1 MGIARL
7 RRGLAAAVV
16 SAAVLAAA
24 PAASASSGPIQ
35 SGLGAPTAQKTLRP
49 GVTLSVYTVKVL
61 DAGVLRTV
69 KIRKVAWQIGNAR
82 VALQSAV
89 LGVSYSDDYA
99 IRLNRI
105 SSWYSGLADP
115 SQLTAAINGDFFA
128 DDWRHSG
135 AGVPSG
141 MLVHDRTIYAFGWG
155 GPAVGYLPAGDMVM
169 STPSLRPTVIALGNG
184 STATVGAFNGLT
196 TNGVTIHA
204 DQVAAYVN
212 DGAHVTVPSGYAGY
226 VLPSGVLRE
235 TLRGARGGY
244 RFSTGA
250 NVNETVAGFRFAVP
264 NVMHGTASVP
274 TSQPAECPTG
284 TCSAGTAL
292 TVPAGGVIL
301 LARAGGT
308 TATALSTQ
316 AAVGAALSVT
326 TDPAGW
332 NAVNDVMGGKP
343 QLVSGGR
350 AITQQPSYVD
360 SWQWDNAHWRPAIVR
375 AANGQG
381 WMLVEGGKN
390 GVGVKGLT
398 WARMLVQMGARD
410 AMGFDNN
417 SSTELF
423 RPGARPLTAYGYE
436 RDIASATYLAYN

>member
-1 MGIARL
+1 M
-7 RRGLAAAVV
+7 AAVAV
-16 SAAVLAAA
+16 TAAVLAAV

-35 SGLGAPTAQKTLRP
+35 SGLGAPTSQRTLRP

-69 KIRKVAWQIGNAR
+69 KIRKIAWQIGNSH

-89 LGVSYSDDYA
+89 LGSSYPDDYA

-105 SSWYSGLADP
+105 SSWYAGLANP
-115 SQLTAAINGDFFA
+115 SSVAAAINGDFFG

-135 AGVPSG
+135 AGIPSG
-141 MLVHDRTIYAFGWG
+141 ILVRGRTIYAFGWG
-155 GPAVGYLPAGDMVM
+155 GPAVGYLPAGDMLM
-169 STPSLRPTVIALGNG
+169 GRPSVRPTVISLGNG

-196 TNGVTIHA
+196 TNGVTIHS

-212 DGAHVTVPSGYAGY
+212 AGAHVTVPSGYAGY
-226 VLPSGVLRE
+226 VLPSAVLSR
-235 TLRGARGGY
+235 TLRGARSGY

-250 NVNETVAGFRFAVP
+250 NVSESVAGFRFAVP
-264 NVMHGTASVP
+264 NLAHGTASVP
-274 TSQPAECPTG
+274 TSQPAQCPTG
-284 TCSAGTAL
+284 TCAAGTAL
-292 TVPAGGVIL
+292 TVPAGGVVV
-301 LARAGGT
+301 LAKAGGT
-308 TATALSTQ
+308 AATGLSAQ
-316 AAVGAALSVT
+316 SAAGAPLSVT

-332 NAVNDVMGGKP
+332 DAVGDVMGGKP
-343 QLVSGGR
+343 QLVANGR

-381 WMLVEGGKN
+381 WMVVEGGKN

-398 WARMLVQMGARD
+398 WAKMLEQMGARD

-417 SSTELF
+417 SSTEMF
-423 RPGARPLTAYGYE
+423 RPGALPVTAYGYE
-436 RDIASATYLAYN
+436 RDITSATYLAYN